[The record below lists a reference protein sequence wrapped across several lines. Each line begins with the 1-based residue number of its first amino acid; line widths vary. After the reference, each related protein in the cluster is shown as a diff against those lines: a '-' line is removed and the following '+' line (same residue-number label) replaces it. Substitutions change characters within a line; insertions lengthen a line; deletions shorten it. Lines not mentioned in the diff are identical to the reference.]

1 MASIVDPESAKSLI
15 QEYRQQNAAVGGPA
29 IKTHEG
35 HLLNGYFLDRKSLE
49 AILKDPKV
57 AGISLK
63 LAKHPDFKGK
73 PGNHFTV
80 LYSGATPNTAPNP
93 ATTYVNTGAVYGD
106 TPVCPPICTTLG

>member
-1 MASIVDPESAKSLI
+1 MASIIDPESAKSLI
-15 QEYRQQNAAVGGPA
+15 QEYQQQNAAPGGPA

-35 HLLNGYFLDRKSLE
+35 HLLNGYFLDRESLE

-57 AGISLK
+57 AGVSLK

-80 LYSGATPNTAPNP
+80 LYSGATPNTAPDAETP
-93 ATTYVNTGAVYGD
+93 YVNTGAVYGD
-106 TPVCPPICTTLG
+106 SPPCPPWCVK